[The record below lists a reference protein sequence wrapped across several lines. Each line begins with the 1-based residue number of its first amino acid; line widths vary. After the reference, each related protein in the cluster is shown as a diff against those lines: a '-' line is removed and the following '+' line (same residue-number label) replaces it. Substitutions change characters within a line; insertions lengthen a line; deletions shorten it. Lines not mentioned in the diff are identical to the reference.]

1 MRSWEERCGQPY
13 RAPRSSRPLWR
24 PRALWG
30 TPLMRELV
38 CAPPQGKRIKYFQI
52 YRWDPD
58 QSSRPTIA
66 TYPVDLSA
74 CGPMVLDALLKV
86 CASRARARTNIGD
99 SAGAAASR
107 WLLRR

>member
-1 MRSWEERCGQPY
+1 
-13 RAPRSSRPLWR
+13 
-24 PRALWG
+24 
-30 TPLMRELV
+30 MRELV